1 MKKIKNL
8 DLVILA
14 ILYVVARI
22 AIQFTNNKIFGTIN
36 IIVWLALL
44 VYLLIANKNTH
55 KRIGNTK
62 FYLKSIALAI
72 VAYLLAFFIM
82 GFVIGFSRSGYDRS
96 LHGIFMNILK
106 YILPIIGIELFRS
119 NVLIPNKE
127 KKSVII
133 IFTIILILMELD
145 YSLIYNNLRNTERFF
160 QYIATRVL
168 GVITYNIVFSFLVFK
183 GSHAMNLIFRIPKEL
198 FILVMPFYPSNW
210 FMDSVFNLLT
220 PAILYFLYRY
230 IITYR
235 EKHKVSRRT
244 QGISKIGLIFAV
256 VFSVLLMLF
265 MLGFFK
271 CEPIGI
277 LSNSMYPT
285 YSRGDML
292 IYEKFDESHLKNLE
306 KGSIIVYR
314 IGNQTV
320 AHRVVN
326 VIQEN
331 GETLY
336 QTMGDNNNAPDVKY
350 VKISQIQGVY
360 RFHIKYIG
368 YPSVWLHDFFS
379 EQEAIVETK

>member
-14 ILYVVARI
+14 ILYVFARI

-244 QGISKIGLIFAV
+244 QGISKTGLIFAV

-306 KGSIIVYR
+306 KGSIIIYR
-314 IGNQTV
+314 TGNQTV

>member
-1 MKKIKNL
+1 MKKIKNI

-14 ILYVVARI
+14 ILYTITRI
-22 AIQFTNNKIFGTIN
+22 TIQLTNNKIFGTIN
-36 IIVWLALL
+36 LIVWICLL
-44 VYLLIANKNTH
+44 VYLFIANSKTH

-62 FYLKSIALAI
+62 FYLKSMALAI
-72 VAYLLAFFIM
+72 IAYLLAYFAM
-82 GFVIGFSRSGYDRS
+82 GFITGFSKSGYDRS
-96 LHGIFMNILK
+96 IHGILMNTLK

-127 KKSVII
+127 KKSVIVL
-133 IFTIILILMELD
+133 FTILLILMELD
-145 YSLIYNNLRNTERFF
+145 YSLIYNNLANTERFF

-168 GVITYNIVFSFLVFK
+168 GIITYNIVFSFLVFK
-183 GSHAMNLIFRIPKEL
+183 GSHPMNLIFRIPKEMFL
-198 FILVMPFYPSNW
+198 LVIPFYPSNW
-210 FMDSVFNLLT
+210 FMESVFNLLT

-235 EKHKVSRRT
+235 EKHKASRRT
-244 QGISKIGLIFAV
+244 QGISKPGLIFAV

-271 CEPIGI
+271 CEPVGI

-285 YSRGDML
+285 FSRGDVL
-292 IYEKFDESHLKNLE
+292 IYEKFDESYLKNLE
-306 KGSIIVYR
+306 KGSIIIYR

-350 VKISQIQGVY
+350 VKVSQIEGVY

-368 YPSVWLHDFFS
+368 YPSVWLHDFFN